1 MVALVSSMKKDHEKN
16 TYISHRHVGRPPL
29 SAVTTQ
35 IIHIRPNNADNST
48 KDMNPTVST
57 PVCPRGSLPSESTLR
72 DMYGPLDQK
81 DIDRMAQVSAAL
93 DVPHD
98 WSPCDDAGAVGV
110 GPGMFLCI
118 TTRHIV
124 DNIACD
130 FACSVHLGRE
140 RRVALGVRQERHGW
154 VLYFAVIPG
163 ADLTGAMIVP
173 AGTFG
178 SPRDP
183 RIAAAVQA
191 TYPKMDSLSRS
202 VVAGLCGAMSAHAH
216 RWLPPYVLDRTA
228 LLQSVWATENDIA
241 DAARALSKAVE
252 HSGSGARRLVLSP
265 RPHEFQSSLI
275 HLSYATEPIDADEET
290 VDRMEEGT
298 ADETVSLARTQTPV
312 SPSPPPARHQTT
324 DQGPIALL
332 GLYPDMSTS
341 EAVRVLAIA
350 DSLADVPHQW
360 TAQPAGGV
368 SIGVH
373 DLGAPLALVKKTAR
387 SVGQGIGGQRRVL
400 LCALRRDGAY
410 THLRMAVERP
420 ASTPKVQTPDDL
432 LDLYPDVTAR
442 EIVALARVIKA
453 LADTPTEWVGSASGH
468 VFDGQGPF
476 APADSVVQRVADA
489 VRPLVLSRSSGVG
502 AVPHH
507 AVLTIDRDQDTRDLV
522 YRFAVVPTSP
532 SLIC

>member
-1 MVALVSSMKKDHEKN
+1 
-16 TYISHRHVGRPPL
+16 
-29 SAVTTQ
+29 
-35 IIHIRPNNADNST
+35 
-48 KDMNPTVST
+48 MNPTVSAL
-57 PVCPRGSLPSESTLR
+57 VCARGSLPSDSTLR

-163 ADLTGAMIVP
+163 ADLPGAMIVP

-178 SPRDP
+178 SPP
-183 RIAAAVQA
+183 GSKIAAAVQA
-191 TYPKMDSLSRS
+191 TYPKMDSPSCS
-202 VVAGLCGAMSAHAH
+202 VVAGLCGAMSAHAQ

-228 LLQSVWATENDIA
+228 LLQSVWVTENDIA
-241 DAARALSKAVE
+241 KAVRALAKAVNR
-252 HSGSGARRLVLSP
+252 SGSGARRLVLSP
-265 RPHEFQSSLI
+265 RSHEFQSSLL

-290 VDRMEEGT
+290 ADRMEEGT
-298 ADETVSLARTQTPV
+298 VDETALLVRTQSPVTP
-312 SPSPPPARHQTT
+312 PSGRHQAT
-324 DQGPIALL
+324 DQSPVALL
-332 GLYPDMSTS
+332 GLYPDMTTA
-341 EAVRVLAIA
+341 EAVCVLAIA

-360 TAQPAGGV
+360 TAQPAGDV
-368 SIGVH
+368 SIAVH
-373 DLGAPLALVKKTAR
+373 DLGAPLALVKKTVHL
-387 SVGQGIGGQRRVL
+387 VGQRVGGQRRVL
-400 LCALRRDGAY
+400 LCALRRHGAY
-410 THLRMAVERP
+410 THLRVAAERP
-420 ASTPKVQTPDDL
+420 ASTPRVQTADDL

-442 EIVALARVIKA
+442 EIVALARVIAA
-453 LADTPTEWVGSASGH
+453 LTGTPTEWVPSASGH
-468 VFDGQGPF
+468 DFDGQGPF
-476 APADSVVQRVADA
+476 APTESVAQRIADA
-489 VRPLVLSRSSGVG
+489 VRPLVLSRSSSDVG

-507 AVLTIDRDQDTRDLV
+507 AVLTIDRDQHTRDLV
-522 YRFAVVPTSP
+522 YRFAIVPTP
-532 SLIC
+532 STSVC

>member
-1 MVALVSSMKKDHEKN
+1 M
-16 TYISHRHVGRPPL
+16 
-29 SAVTTQ
+29 
-35 IIHIRPNNADNST
+35 NST
-48 KDMNPTVST
+48 VPPTA
-57 PVCPRGSLPSESTLR
+57 CERGSLPSDSALR

-98 WSPCDDAGAVGV
+98 WSPCDDAGTVGV

-130 FACSVHLGRE
+130 FACSVHMGRE
-140 RRVALGVRQERHGW
+140 RRVALGVRRERHGW
-154 VLYFAVIPG
+154 VLYFAVVPG
-163 ADLTGAMIVP
+163 ADLPGAMIVP

-178 SPRDP
+178 SPLDSG
-183 RIAAAVQA
+183 IAAAVRV
-191 TYPKMDSLSRS
+191 TYPKMASPSCS
-202 VVAGLCGAMSAHAH
+202 VIAGLCGAMSAHAQ
-216 RWLPPYVLDRTA
+216 RWLPPYVLDRTV
-228 LLQSVWATENDIA
+228 LLQSVWVTENDIA
-241 DAARALSKAVE
+241 DAVRALAKAVE
-252 HSGSGARRLVLSP
+252 RPGSGTRRLVLSP

-275 HLSYATEPIDADEET
+275 HLSYATEPIDADKET
-290 VDRMEEGT
+290 VDRMEQCTVDGT
-298 ADETVSLARTQTPV
+298 ASIARTQTPV
-312 SPSPPPARHQTT
+312 APTRHQTT
-324 DQGPIALL
+324 DQGPVALL
-332 GLYPDMSTS
+332 GLYPDMTTS

-360 TAQPAGGV
+360 TAQPTGDV
-368 SIGVH
+368 SVAVH
-373 DLGAPLALVKKTAR
+373 DLGAPLALVRKTVH

-410 THLRMAVERP
+410 THLRMAAERP
-420 ASTPKVQTPDDL
+420 ASTPKVQTVDDL

-442 EIVALARVIKA
+442 EIVALARVIGA
-453 LADTPTEWVGSASGH
+453 LAGTPTEWVHSRSGH

-476 APADSVVQRVADA
+476 APTESVAQRIADA
-489 VRPLVLSRSSGVG
+489 VRPLVLSRSSSGVG

-522 YRFAVVPTSP
+522 YRFAVVCTS
-532 SLIC
+532 SGLTC